1 MEGGKPTIVTN
12 AEAARTTPSVV
23 AYTKSGDRLVGQIAK
38 HKVVVNPENTFFSVR
53 RYIGRKMNEVD
64 EESKQV
70 SYPVIRDDNGNDKLD
85 WPALGKQFAAEEIS
99 AQAPPPAP
107 GRDGGGCSILGG
119 IGSTIA
125 QGMEFGT
132 GSAMAHRVV
141 NGVMRPQT
149 VQHEIVVS
157 EAAAPAA
164 PVMDGDACNIHSN
177 AFQDVWQALCCLCL
191 NDYGSEISKCQ
202 FYLDMLNECRRGG
215 IEFFYDQAPDAVQ
228 SICSGLSITSFAL
241 GNYVSSAL
249 VAVVARATA
258 RAGQVDGWIPDDIN
272 RAHLDY
278 FWLLAMLCVGNFGV
292 YLLIA
297 RWYTYK
303 KTVD

>member
-1 MEGGKPTIVTN
+1 M
-12 AEAARTTPSVV
+12 RS
-23 AYTKSGDRLVGQIAK
+23 SWR
-38 HKVVVNPENTFFSVR
+38 S
-53 RYIGRKMNEVD
+53 
-64 EESKQV
+64 ES
-70 SYPVIRDDNGNDKLD
+70 PVYF
-85 WPALGKQFAAEEIS
+85 P
-99 AQAPPPAP
+99 APPAAP

-177 AFQDVWQALCCLCL
+177 AFQDQHLRKYVVVGA
-191 NDYGSEISKCQ
+191 SEVFTLIGQ
-202 FYLDMLNECRRGG
+202 
-215 IEFFYDQAPDAVQ
+215 IEFFYDQASDAVR

-278 FWLLAMLCVGNFGV
+278 FFWLLAMLCVGNFGV